1 MTDTVY
7 TVIHDQLMRDEVVNK
22 SFLWCLLKDSI
33 YKFTLPIS
41 EEFFRFTP

>member
-7 TVIHDQLMRDEVVNK
+7 TVIYDQLMRDEV
-22 SFLWCLLKDSI
+22 DSVHRC
-33 YKFTLPIS
+33 TLPIS